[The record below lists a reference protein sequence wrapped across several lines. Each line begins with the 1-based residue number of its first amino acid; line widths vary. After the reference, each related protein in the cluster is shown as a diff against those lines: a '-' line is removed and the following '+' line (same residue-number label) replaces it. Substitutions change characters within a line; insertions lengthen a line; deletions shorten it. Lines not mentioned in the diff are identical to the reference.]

1 MCLDVLGYAPLHGVH
16 THCPYSNTVVKYTDI
31 NHHKTSDT
39 ECALLSQ
46 LPPTYSLIHSLHHR
60 TTLHALHAGANRC
73 TTVGNARGNACKSH
87 RRLFKPSAYEA
98 VMTLTLKALWLLWSL
113 LVFYKGMFEKFQ
125 WAEQHQDWLQLA
137 TQLKKSPAML
147 LTKL

>member
-1 MCLDVLGYAPLHGVH
+1 MCLDVAEYAPLHGVH
-16 THCPYSNTVVKYTDI
+16 THCPCSKRLVFRAFIELRATAV
-31 NHHKTSDT
+31 
-39 ECALLSQ
+39 LLSQ
-46 LPPTYSLIHSLHHR
+46 LPPTYSLIHSLHHC
-60 TTLHALHAGANRC
+60 TTLHALHASANRC

-98 VMTLTLKALWLLWSL
+98 VMTLTLKALWLMWSL
-113 LVFYKGMFEKFQ
+113 LIFYKGIFEKSQ

>member
-16 THCPYSNTVVKYTDI
+16 THCPCSKRLVFRAFIELRATAV
-31 NHHKTSDT
+31 
-39 ECALLSQ
+39 LLSQ

-87 RRLFKPSAYEA
+87 RRLFTRRSGHTVPFALDAAAARASAPG
-98 VMTLTLKALWLLWSL
+98 TRFLSP
-113 LVFYKGMFEKFQ
+113 VFA
-125 WAEQHQDWLQLA
+125 W
-137 TQLKKSPAML
+137 
-147 LTKL
+147 